1 MKASQFS
8 DEQIVQILQQAE
20 LHPALVNAD
29 ARELIALATAFR
41 RD

>member
-20 LHPALVNAD
+20 
-29 ARELIALATAFR
+29 
-41 RD
+41 RDDQTIGTENPSSLSVSMQEV